1 MAESEVKETET
12 KETET
17 KETEKTETE
26 KTETK
31 KKIFSRKFIVWI
43 VATVFQLG
51 AFIVSVINGNA
62 DIATE
67 FFLWWGSISVC
78 YIGGN
83 VAQKYVYSKEHNEK

>member
-12 KETET
+12 KE
-17 KETEKTETE
+17 E

-51 AFIVSVINGNA
+51 AFVVSFINGNA

>member
-12 KETET
+12 KETE
-17 KETEKTETE
+17 KTET
-26 KTETK
+26 KETK

-51 AFIVSVINGNA
+51 AFIVSVVNGNA

>member
-1 MAESEVKETET
+1 MSESEVKEKET
-12 KETET
+12 KE
-17 KETEKTETE
+17 E

-31 KKIFSRKFIVWI
+31 KKIFSRKFIVWM

>member
-1 MAESEVKETET
+1 MSESEVKEKET
-12 KETET
+12 KE
-17 KETEKTETE
+17 E

-51 AFIVSVINGNA
+51 SFIVSVINGNA

>member
-1 MAESEVKETET
+1 MSESEVKVKEKET
-12 KETET
+12 KE
-17 KETEKTETE
+17 E

-43 VATVFQLG
+43 VATIFQLG

-62 DIATE
+62 DIATD

>member
-1 MAESEVKETET
+1 MAESEVKEKET
-12 KETET
+12 KE
-17 KETEKTETE
+17 E

-51 AFIVSVINGNA
+51 AFIVSFINGNA

>member
-1 MAESEVKETET
+1 MAESEAKETET
-12 KETET
+12 KETG
-17 KETEKTETE
+17 

-83 VAQKYVYSKEHNEK
+83 VAQKYVYSKEHKEHNEK

>member
-1 MAESEVKETET
+1 MAESELKEKET
-12 KETET
+12 KE
-17 KETEKTETE
+17 EKA
-26 KTETK
+26 ETK

-51 AFIVSVINGNA
+51 AFIVSFINGNA

>member
-1 MAESEVKETET
+1 MAESELKEKET
-12 KETET
+12 KE
-17 KETEKTETE
+17 E

-51 AFIVSVINGNA
+51 AFIVSFINGNA

-83 VAQKYVYSKEHNEK
+83 VAQKYVYSKEHSEK

>member
-12 KETET
+12 KE
-17 KETEKTETE
+17 E

-51 AFIVSVINGNA
+51 AFIVSFINGNA

>member
-1 MAESEVKETET
+1 MAESEVKEKET
-12 KETET
+12 KE
-17 KETEKTETE
+17 E

-51 AFIVSVINGNA
+51 AFIVSFINGNA

-83 VAQKYVYSKEHNEK
+83 VAQKYVYSKEHSEK

>member
-1 MAESEVKETET
+1 MSESEVKEKET
-12 KETET
+12 KE
-17 KETEKTETE
+17 E

-62 DIATE
+62 DIATD

>member
-1 MAESEVKETET
+1 MAESELKEKET
-12 KETET
+12 KE
-17 KETEKTETE
+17 E

-51 AFIVSVINGNA
+51 AFIVSFINGNA

>member
-1 MAESEVKETET
+1 MSESEVKEKET
-12 KETET
+12 KE
-17 KETEKTETE
+17 E

-31 KKIFSRKFIVWI
+31 KKIFQLKFIVWI

>member
-1 MAESEVKETET
+1 MSESEVKETET
-12 KETET
+12 KE
-17 KETEKTETE
+17 EKTEM
-26 KTETK
+26 K

>member
-1 MAESEVKETET
+1 MAESEVKEKET
-12 KETET
+12 KE
-17 KETEKTETE
+17 EKTEM
-26 KTETK
+26 K

>member
-1 MAESEVKETET
+1 MSECEVKEKET
-12 KETET
+12 KE
-17 KETEKTETE
+17 EKTEM
-26 KTETK
+26 K

>member
-1 MAESEVKETET
+1 M
-12 KETET
+12 
-17 KETEKTETE
+17 
-26 KTETK
+26 
-31 KKIFSRKFIVWI
+31 WI

>member
-1 MAESEVKETET
+1 MSESEVKETET
-12 KETET
+12 KE
-17 KETEKTETE
+17 E

-51 AFIVSVINGNA
+51 AFIVSVCNGNA

>member
-1 MAESEVKETET
+1 MAESEVKEKET
-12 KETET
+12 KE
-17 KETEKTETE
+17 E

-31 KKIFSRKFIVWI
+31 KKIFSRKFFVWI
-43 VATVFQLG
+43 VATVFQIG
-51 AFIVSVINGNA
+51 AFIVSVVNGNA

>member
-1 MAESEVKETET
+1 MSESEVKEKET
-12 KETET
+12 KE
-17 KETEKTETE
+17 E

-83 VAQKYVYSKEHNEK
+83 VAQKYVYLKEHSEK